1 MANEEQDQVYSSLLE
16 PGEEEDVSGSEEC
29 NFVRSGLGLGQEI
42 DEIRRSSGASKVDLE
57 GEEESEDQDSEY
69 ESVVEK
75 FKVKSKKRCKGR
87 KSTWPEQH
95 VNDMINVICSN
106 DNLTRKLI
114 FQNTKNTR
122 NGDLFKKV
130 VEDSQKAC
138 QERGE
143 NFEFDVK
150 QSRTKFKSCVSL
162 CKTAAMTV
170 KTATGIQRF
179 QDDKNLG
186 QWFNQLYPLVKSR
199 ESAQPEQAIEPSASQ
214 DVTIDENEDEDSTY
228 GFDLQS
234 ETPSPC
240 SSNSVSSDG
249 QTQAKKEPNKVLGK
263 KRKNLFVPVKTYKK
277 KKSDPMAEA
286 VSSFNKLLNNDPT
299 KDLMNFFK
307 DENEKSRQQ
316 ELELF
321 KLQMQSQM
329 QMQMQML
336 NKIFRSN
343 SYDQTN
349 QNYIQQPG
357 SFTHA
362 VGRQHPFSGYQ
373 PNARGMDL
381 FNHQQ
386 GPQQFEMYEMGSQ
399 VSENCS
405 TPGKTYMNLQ

>member
-1 MANEEQDQVYSSLLE
+1 MAHEEQDKVYSSLLE
-16 PGEEEDVSGSEEC
+16 PGEEEDVSGSEES
-29 NFVRSGLGLGQEI
+29 NFARSGLGQKI
-42 DEIRRSSGASKVDLE
+42 GASKVDLDV
-57 GEEESEDQDSEY
+57 EEESDDQDSEY
-69 ESVVEK
+69 ESVIEK
-75 FKVKSKKRCKGR
+75 LKSKKKCKGR

-106 DNLTRKLI
+106 DNLARKLI

-122 NGDLFKKV
+122 NGDLFKSV
-130 VEDSQKAC
+130 VKDTQKAC

-143 NFEFDVK
+143 NFEFDLK
-150 QSRTKFKSCVSL
+150 QARTKFKSCVSL

-186 QWFNQLYPLVKSR
+186 QWFNQLYPFVKSR

-214 DVTIDENEDEDSTY
+214 DVALDENEDSAY
-228 GFDLQS
+228 GFDTQS
-234 ETPSPC
+234 KTPSPC
-240 SSNSVSSDG
+240 STTSVSSDS
-249 QTQAKKEPNKVLGK
+249 QTHPKKAPNKALDK

-286 VSSFNKLLNNDPT
+286 VSSFNKLLDSDPT
-299 KDLMNFFK
+299 KDLMKFFK

-316 ELELF
+316 ELEIF

-336 NKIFRSN
+336 NKIFSSN
-343 SYDQTN
+343 SYEQTN
-349 QNYIQQPG
+349 QNYNQQPG

-362 VGRQHPFSGYQ
+362 FGRQNPYNGNQ
-373 PNARGMDL
+373 PNARSMDA
-381 FNHQQ
+381 FNQQ
-386 GPQQFEMYEMGSQ
+386 QESQQFGMYEMGSQ
-399 VSENCS
+399 VSESCS
-405 TPGKTYMNLQ
+405 TSGKTYMNLQ